1 MIQRMNLTDRRGR
14 RRRPGWQSALAL
26 GVASM
31 AALAACGSSGSS
43 SSSTEA
49 PAASEAPVTTAA
61 PDSGAPAT
69 EAPAMT
75 EAPVTGSLRLGYF
88 PNITH
93 ATALVGLA
101 NGIFADKLGSG
112 VKLETQ
118 TFNAGGDA
126 SNALLSDAIDMTF
139 IGPNPSI
146 NAYVKSKGQYVIIS
160 GAASGGAALVVKPDI
175 NSAADLKGKKLATP
189 QLGNTQDVALRAW
202 LKDNGLNT
210 DTAGGGDVSIVPQE
224 NAATLLTFI
233 NGDIEGAWLPEPWA
247 SRLVQDGGAKVLVDE
262 ATLWPEGKFV
272 TTDIVASKK
281 YVDEHPDIVKR
292 FLEGVVASNDFIA
305 TNPEEAQKAAN
316 GEIERITS
324 KPLKD
329 ALIGAA
335 WKNLTFTNDPVASSL
350 QTSADHA
357 TELGLLDKVDN
368 LSGIYDLTLLN
379 QVLAAAGQPEVEG
392 LPEG

>member
-1 MIQRMNLTDRRGR
+1 MMHKMNSTADVTPH
-14 RRRPGWQSALAL
+14 RRPRWRSALAV
-26 GVASM
+26 GVASL

-43 SSSTEA
+43 STTDA
-49 PAASEAPVTTAA
+49 PAASQAPATTAA
-61 PDSGAPAT
+61 SAGETPDTQAPAT
-69 EAPAMT
+69 T
-75 EAPVTGSLRLGYF
+75 EAAPTGTLRLGYF

-93 ATALVGLA
+93 ATALVGVA
-101 NGIFADKLGSG
+101 NGIFEEKLGSG
-112 VKLETQ
+112 VKFETQ

-139 IGPNPSI
+139 IGPNPSL

-160 GAASGGAALVVKPDI
+160 GAASGGAALVVKPEI

-202 LKDNGLNT
+202 LEDNGLDT

-233 NGDIEGAWLPEPWA
+233 NGDIQGAWLPEPWA

-262 ATLWPEGKFV
+262 ATLWPDGKYV
-272 TTDIVASKK
+272 TTDVLASKK

-292 FLEGVVASNDFIA
+292 FLEGVVAANDFIA
-305 TNPEEAQKAAN
+305 KNSDEAQKIAN
-316 GEIERITS
+316 DEIGRITS
-324 KPLKD
+324 KPLKEP
-329 ALIGAA
+329 LIAAA

-350 QTSADHA
+350 ETSAEHA
-357 TELGLLDKVDN
+357 TALGLLDAVDD
-368 LSGIYDLTLLN
+368 LAGIYDLTLLN
-379 QVLAAAGQPEVEG
+379 QVLKAAGQPEVEG
-392 LPEG
+392 LNEG

>member
-1 MIQRMNLTDRRGR
+1 MKTAARHRRGR
-14 RRRPGWQSALAL
+14 SIHLWWRSVLGLAA
-26 GVASM
+26 V

-43 SSSTEA
+43 SSAATATPTPSPATTASGGAA
-49 PAASEAPVTTAA
+49 PSSEAA
-61 PDSGAPAT
+61 G
-69 EAPAMT
+69 T
-75 EAPVTGSLRLGYF
+75 EAPVTGTLRLGYF

-93 ATALVGLA
+93 ATALIGVA
-101 NGIFADKLGSG
+101 KGIFADKLGSG

-126 SNALLSDAIDMTF
+126 SNALLSDALDMTF

-146 NAYVKSKGQYVIIS
+146 NAYVRSKGQYVIIS

-202 LKDNGLNT
+202 LKDNGLET
-210 DTAGGGDVSIVPQE
+210 DTAGGGDVSVVPQD

-233 NGDIEGAWLPEPWA
+233 NGDIQGAWLPEPWA

-272 TTDIVASKK
+272 TTDILASKK
-281 YVDEHPDIVKR
+281 YLDEHPDIVKR

-305 TNPEEAQKAAN
+305 KNPEEAQKVAN
-316 GEIERITS
+316 GEIERVTS

-329 ALIGAA
+329 ALIAAA

-350 QTSADHA
+350 QTSAEHA
-357 TELGLLDKVDN
+357 TELGLLDKVDD
-368 LSGIYDLTLLN
+368 LAGVYDLTLLN
-379 QVLAAAGQPEVEG
+379 QVLSAAGQPEVEG
-392 LPEG
+392 LAEG